1 MIQEM
6 KIVKYLIQGEIS
18 RKNHTPMTG
27 TILKVVYTLSQFPQ
41 QAYEV
46 DTQVHF
52 ADKENEAQR
61 YKGTYPKWHK

>member
-1 MIQEM
+1 
-6 KIVKYLIQGEIS
+6 
-18 RKNHTPMTG
+18 MTG
-27 TILKVVYTLSQFPQ
+27 TVLKVVYTLSQSPQ

-61 YKGTYPKWHK
+61 YKVTYPKWHK